1 MNSTFQ
7 FWTVSLVLFFAIYGV
22 LQNPKNSHE
31 MLNFNTIEP
40 REYRLFRRCGAF
52 NRKRWQLALHCHL
65 RSPVPLVVL
74 GFNLKFCSVN
84 PYSTHTANFSKI
96 KKNLRLSYLRFLQS
110 PIAPLSATLRKMDE
124 MSAWIFCAE
133 EGPNRWRTFGGGAAA
148 VCSLRDYRSDIT

>member
-96 KKNLRLSYLRFLQS
+96 KK
-110 PIAPLSATLRKMDE
+110 SAVELF
-124 MSAWIFCAE
+124 AIFSITY
-133 EGPNRWRTFGGGAAA
+133 RAAICHLEKDGRN
-148 VCSLRDYRSDIT
+148 VYVNFSC